1 MTAATALRKLALF
14 TAIVLLLLGVSPSP
28 AEPAIK
34 YTCSGSVCTRVEHS
48 GSTVTQWRAAVHP
61 GSGYNC
67 RTARFWRNGSLVQQV
82 QVCATGT
89 LYAYAST
96 PHTAPS
102 GTQLCASFVSESGY
116 PCVTL

>member
-1 MTAATALRKLALF
+1 MATTTAFRKPVLF
-14 TAIVLLLLGVSPSP
+14 AAIVLLLLGVAPSP
-28 AEPAIK
+28 AEAATK
-34 YTCSGSVCTRVEHS
+34 YTCSGSVCMRVEHV
-48 GSTVTQWRAAVHP
+48 GSTVTEWRAAVYP

-96 PHTAPS
+96 PYTAPS
-102 GTQLCASFVSESGY
+102 GTQLCASFVGESGY